1 MKKLLGIVV
10 LGLLWCNVGFAKIL
24 NIDNKLRLEPPQ
36 HHKILNLKEEDMS
49 DLDIF
54 SGSYQ
59 FFEHLNPKIFL
70 VAPKNMTDL
79 IESYLRGEDPTN
91 MKFIGPFLK
100 KIEKKTSSGNFISN
114 SWAQKEIKK
123 LLKKAKI
130 DFWNY
135 VLVMEE
141 NINDIGVVVE
151 GYDPKEILD
160 MNNSELREFKEELK
174 EYLFGETEN
183 GKWYIN
189 GPWSFTLNEF
199 EVEKNKSNEIFV
211 RIDTKYFYM
220 VTDEISVNGNYNIM
234 AAFTNNYSYIILS
247 ECLFTCSNHT
257 RQFNK
262 MIKPTLSN
270 NTKISNSG
278 QTDLVKQLKALND
291 LYESGVLTE
300 EEFKK
305 AKKKLL
311 N

>member
-1 MKKLLGIVV
+1 MKKRFLIILVA
-10 LGLLWCNVGFAKIL
+10 LLWCNVGFAKIL

-174 EYLFGETEN
+174 EDLFGETED
-183 GKWYIN
+183 GKTYIN
-189 GPWSFTLNEF
+189 GPSKYILKKF
-199 EVEKNKSNEIFV
+199 EIEKNKANEVFV
-211 RIDTKYFYM
+211 FFEAKYFM
-220 VTDEISVNGNYNIM
+220 AVNEDISVNGNYNVL

-247 ECLFTCSNHT
+247 ECLLACSNHT

-262 MIKPTLSN
+262 MIKTTISN